1 VSSPKEIE
9 QFIHY
14 FCGHASD
21 PEALTNTEPLRI
33 TFYKSVS
40 TFVRA
45 YADLAQNLTEAGYSP
60 SDAQALQKEADYYA
74 EVREAVKMHSGE
86 EFDIKPYEADMRHLI
101 NTYIQAD
108 SAKVLGDLETL
119 SLTDLIIKTG
129 IHNAIAQ
136 KLNAKGKASRDSI
149 AEGIINNVRKTI
161 IRDRLTDPRFYD
173 EMSKLLDD
181 LIKQKRD
188 DTEAYEEFLRNAEV
202 LVKNLAKGQS
212 NVALPQA
219 LQGNREATVLYN
231 NLINIMQA
239 DVDENELQVA
249 EPRPEYGDE
258 RAQMA
263 LRLDIAIKAQAPA
276 GWRGDQV
283 KESVVLNT
291 IHRTLGKD
299 REATMAVF
307 DIVKNQA
314 GY

>member
-1 VSSPKEIE
+1 
-9 QFIHY
+9 
-14 FCGHASD
+14 
-21 PEALTNTEPLRI
+21 
-33 TFYKSVS
+33 
-40 TFVRA
+40 
-45 YADLAQNLTEAGYSP
+45 
-60 SDAQALQKEADYYA
+60 
-74 EVREAVKMHSGE
+74 MHSGE

-108 SAKVLGDLETL
+108 SAHVLGDLETL

-129 IHNAIAQ
+129 IHDAIAQ
-136 KLNAKGKASRDSI
+136 KLNAKGKMSRDSI

-173 EMSKLLDD
+173 QMSKLLDD

-202 LVKNLAKGQS
+202 LVKKLANGQS
-212 NVALPQA
+212 DAAVPQA

-231 NLINIMQA
+231 NLINILQA
-239 DVDENELQVA
+239 DVEELQAA

-291 IHRTLGKD
+291 IHRTLGKG
-299 REATMAVF
+299 REATLAVF

>member
-1 VSSPKEIE
+1 
-9 QFIHY
+9 
-14 FCGHASD
+14 
-21 PEALTNTEPLRI
+21 
-33 TFYKSVS
+33 
-40 TFVRA
+40 
-45 YADLAQNLTEAGYSP
+45 
-60 SDAQALQKEADYYA
+60 
-74 EVREAVKMHSGE
+74 M
-86 EFDIKPYEADMRHLI
+86 
-101 NTYIQAD
+101 
-108 SAKVLGDLETL
+108 
-119 SLTDLIIKTG
+119 
-129 IHNAIAQ
+129 AQ
-136 KLNAKGKASRDSI
+136 KLNAKGKMSRDSI

-161 IRDRLTDPRFYD
+161 IRERLTDPRFYD

-188 DTEAYEEFLRNAEV
+188 DTEAYEAFLRNAEV

-239 DVDENELQVA
+239 DVEELQVA
-249 EPRPEYGDE
+249 EPRAEYGDE

-291 IHRTLGKD
+291 IHRTMGKG